1 MYTHVSH
8 VFDFDFQQ
16 ALVSVLLR
24 MVIMVNVLWK
34 VMFVHMFVCFGESNS
49 TGSCLYSS
57 LHGDHGECVV
67 EGVVC
72 TCVLMFGWLNIN
84 RLLFV
89 FFSAW

>member
-24 MVIMVNVLWK
+24 MVIMVTVLWK
-34 VMFVHMFVCFGESNS
+34 VMFVHVFVCFGESNS
-49 TGSCLYSS
+49 TGSSLCSS
-57 LHGDHGECVV
+57 LHGDHGVCVV
-67 EGVVC
+67 EGGVC
-72 TCVLMFGWLNIN
+72 TCVLMFWWLNIK